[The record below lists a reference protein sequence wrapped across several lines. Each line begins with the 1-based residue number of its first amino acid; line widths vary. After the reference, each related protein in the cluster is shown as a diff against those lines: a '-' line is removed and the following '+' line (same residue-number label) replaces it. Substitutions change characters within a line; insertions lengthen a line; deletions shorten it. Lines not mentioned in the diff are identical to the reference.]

1 VKTWSNVLFVQ
12 SSLDIFTILLAVKS
26 SSLCTISTVMSWKHK
41 FQDSCKEKAIFQI
54 LFRFWS
60 ITGGAW
66 HCCSHFLY
74 TLMAPVIVIEL
85 ILALIFN
92 TDKEEHKQG

>member
-1 VKTWSNVLFVQ
+1 MRTWSSLLFVP

-41 FQDSCKEKAIFQI
+41 LQDSCKGKAIFSI
-54 LFRFWS
+54 LFHFWF
-60 ITGGAW
+60 IMGGVQY
-66 HCCSHFLY
+66 CFSHFWY
-74 TLMAPVIVIEL
+74 TPMAPVIVIGL

-92 TDKEEHKQG
+92 TDKEKYKRG